1 MLNFC
6 EIVKVFKL
14 QSVPTARYTLLR
26 VEPKIISCFKLGTS
40 TYLQTLYVSA
50 NLLEIDF
57 FFFFLMYLVL
67 SQAPGDHCGIFKSKD
82 LTIFIEMAGI
92 LKLIT

>member
-57 FFFFLMYLVL
+57 FFLFNVL
-67 SQAPGDHCGIFKSKD
+67 SFVSGSGRSLWHI
-82 LTIFIEMAGI
+82 
-92 LKLIT
+92 